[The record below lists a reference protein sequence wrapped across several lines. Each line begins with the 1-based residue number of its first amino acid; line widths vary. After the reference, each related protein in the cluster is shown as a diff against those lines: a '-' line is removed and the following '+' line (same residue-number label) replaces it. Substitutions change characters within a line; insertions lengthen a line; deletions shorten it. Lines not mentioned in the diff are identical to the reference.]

1 MSKKISVS
9 SPVVELLPWIEHWPV
24 DQPVAYARNARKIP
38 QKAVDKVAASLQEFG
53 FRQPIV
59 VDAQGVVVVGH
70 TRLLAAKQL
79 KLTTVP
85 VHVARDLTK
94 AQIQAYRIAD
104 NRTSEE
110 TDWDRELL
118 YVEMSELA
126 EEFVDLNSVTG
137 FDVAEISD
145 LLGYHEDVT
154 APEGDAPIKERKTI
168 LGIAIECDTESQ
180 QAELLEEFERRSLK
194 CRALA

>member
-1 MSKKISVS
+1 MTKKISAS
-9 SPVVELLPWIEHWPV
+9 SPVVEILPWIEHWPV
-24 DQPVAYARNARKIP
+24 DQPVAYARNARKIT

-59 VDAQGVVVVGH
+59 VDAKGVVVVGH

-94 AQIQAYRIAD
+94 AQIQAYRMAD

-145 LLGYHEDVT
+145 LLGYQEDVT
-154 APEGDAPIKERKTI
+154 APEDDAPTKERKTI
-168 LGIAIECDTESQ
+168 FGIAVECDTELQ
-180 QAELLEEFERRSLK
+180 QGELLEEFERRSLK
-194 CRALA
+194 CRVLA

>member
-1 MSKKISVS
+1 MKKKISAS
-9 SPVVELLPWIEHWPV
+9 SPVVELLPWIEHWPI
-24 DQPVAYARNARKIP
+24 DQPVANARNARKITP
-38 QKAVDKVAASLQEFG
+38 KAVDQVAASLQEFG

-154 APEGDAPIKERKTI
+154 APEDDASAKERKTI
-168 LGIAIECDTESQ
+168 LGIAIACDTELQ
-180 QAELLEEFERRSLK
+180 QRELLEEFERRSLK
-194 CRALA
+194 CRVLA